1 MLGALYVSDDF
12 FEAGVGIFFENVYKP
27 FIEAHVRL
35 QTLSGNP
42 KTTLLEF
49 LQAEGCMNNSVG
61 KRPAEKQNQPV
72 HMEGKCC
79 GDCAD
84 RCTSTDVAF
93 ALVVVH
99 GQVIASAVDPSNT
112 IATRRAAL
120 AALDFLANNPDFL
133 SRTCNCKTSA
143 AEQKKAPAKTETEP
157 TPKKKN
163 EEEASEAEVED
174 LMDAEEEV

>member
-84 RCTSTDVAF
+84 RCTNTDA
-93 ALVVVH
+93 ASAPVVVH
-99 GQVIASAVDPSNT
+99 SQVIASAVDPSNT

-120 AALDFLANNPDFL
+120 TALDFLANNPDFL
-133 SRTCNCKTSA
+133 SRTCNCKTST
-143 AEQKKAPAKTETEP
+143 AEQKKAPAKTELT
-157 TPKKKN
+157 TKKD